1 MEEKLL
7 GESFTIAIVSCFTTS
22 KTNAFENILEP
33 LQKLL
38 RLSLPIA
45 HAVGQPPFFAR
56 ILTKL
61 SHNKAVVRLNLL
73 RILRTICDASE
84 QKEALIRMYGMYQTI
99 QRLAEKD
106 GAVLVRN
113 LAGELIKM
121 CAVKEQRV
129 SYRNRAQRSLSSSAS
144 ASTSLRARAASSS
157 QRGNVSG
164 LWGYDANGMITG
176 DQMGMGHLPSGGSS
190 IGSAGRVVQG
200 VIQEKKKVLRRT
212 PSGVRTSNKYIPRRS
227 RGPST
232 PGETT
237 PGWDYE
243 MR

>member
-1 MEEKLL
+1 VEEKLL
-7 GESFTIAIVSCFTTS
+7 GEPFITAIVSCFTTS

-45 HAVGQPPFFAR
+45 HTVGQPQFFAR

-84 QKEALIRMYGMYQTI
+84 QKETLIRMYGMYQTI

-113 LAGELIKM
+113 LASELIKM
-121 CAVKEQRV
+121 CAVKERV
-129 SYRNRAQRSLSSSAS
+129 SYRNRAHRSLSSSTS
-144 ASTSLRARAASSS
+144 STPSLRARVVSSSS
-157 QRGNVSG
+157 QRGNVSD
-164 LWGYDANGMITG
+164 LWSYDVNGIIG
-176 DQMGMGHLPSGGSS
+176 DQIEVDLPGSSSS

-200 VIQEKKKVLRRT
+200 MAKEKKRVLRRT
-212 PSGVRTSNKYIPRRS
+212 YSGVGVSNKYVPRRS
-227 RGPST
+227 RGPPT
-232 PGETT
+232 PGGAT
-237 PGWDYE
+237 PG
-243 MR
+243 RG

>member
-1 MEEKLL
+1 M
-7 GESFTIAIVSCFTTS
+7 
-22 KTNAFENILEP
+22 
-33 LQKLL
+33 
-38 RLSLPIA
+38 
-45 HAVGQPPFFAR
+45 GQPQFFTR

-121 CAVKEQRV
+121 YAAKEQRV
-129 SYRNRAQRSLSSSAS
+129 SYRSRAQRSLSSSAS
-144 ASTSLRARAASSS
+144 LTSLGGARATTPSSP
-157 QRGNVSG
+157 RGNVSG

-176 DQMGMGHLPSGGSS
+176 DQAEMAHIPSSSS
-190 IGSAGRVVQG
+190 ISSGASLVAPSVV
-200 VIQEKKKVLRRT
+200 QEKKKVHRRT
-212 PSGVRTSNKYIPRRS
+212 LNGTRTSNKYVPRRS
-227 RGPST
+227 RGPPTTGGT
-232 PGETT
+232 PR
-237 PGWDYE
+237 WDNE
-243 MR
+243 M